1 MIDEDSKDGMA
12 MNKGK
17 QLSTATNSSFIHLQ
31 YISTSPDY
39 VCRLYLSISR
49 LYLSSADY
57 IYTYPLTKSCL
68 LSGIPS
74 QVISRG
80 DQEPTF
86 SDQTVTAAMM
96 TDQAAARYPNV
107 SLFMRSGWDQN
118 SQGSS
123 NLARL

>member
-1 MIDEDSKDGMA
+1 MFVD
-12 MNKGK
+12 
-17 QLSTATNSSFIHLQ
+17 
-31 YISTSPDY
+31 YIYRFPDY
-39 VCRLYLSISR
+39 ICP
-49 LYLSSADY
+49 SADY

-68 LSGIPS
+68 LSEIPS

-80 DQEPTF
+80 NQEPTF